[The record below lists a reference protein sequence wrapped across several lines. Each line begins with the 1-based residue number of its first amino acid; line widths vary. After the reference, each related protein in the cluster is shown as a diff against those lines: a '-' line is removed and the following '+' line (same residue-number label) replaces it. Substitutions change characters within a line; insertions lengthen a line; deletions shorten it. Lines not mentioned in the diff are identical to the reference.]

1 MKKTRILTMASVL
14 IGICAGYMIKV
25 YLDAPES
32 FAFKDHFALVCIIIA
47 MVLFII
53 GHLASKET

>member
-1 MKKTRILTMASVL
+1 MASVL